1 MPKEVRKA
9 RYFSRREELQD
20 PELLSA
26 LISRR
31 DYYTD
36 AWWMVAL
43 AARLMR
49 LTLERYVMPLPSRIS
64 ALSGTQ
70 SHPLALPFT
79 IAAGGQ
85 LPGSAASCAG
95 YT

>member
-36 AWWMVAL
+36 AWWMIAVAVTPD
-43 AARLMR
+43 APYS
-49 LTLERYVMPLPSRIS
+49 LEQLHEALRFPGIS
-64 ALSGTQ
+64 AVSGTQ
-70 SHPLALPFT
+70 KSST
-79 IAAGGQ
+79 GAAVN
-85 LPGSAASCAG
+85 AAAA
-95 YT
+95 